1 MGRRRKRSANWYQA
15 LMEQSRERQSWS
27 ELAREHDVVATTDAN
42 SSGTTSISTQ
52 DRGGSTSVTGNT
64 DGNRVI
70 MVYDGLSRGIET
82 VRELRTGHDG
92 NNSLE
97 SPTYNSDGKI
107 VTQAFYDDNNRVT
120 SRKDDK
126 GNTTSYG
133 FDTLNRKTSET
144 FADSTSRSR
153 ACDKDGHVTA
163 WTDQRLVDATMTL
176 DDLGRVTQRSFDYSS
191 AASVSISGPSATRS
205 NDTHVEGTTTQTFRC
220 DGLSRVTRS
229 TDNNVGGTSDDS
241 TLDCDFDSLSR
252 CLSADLGCRWHPM
265 AAQP

>member
-1 MGRRRKRSANWYQA
+1 MIFAFLGQA

-27 ELAREHDVVATTDAN
+27 ELARGHDVVATTDAN

-120 SRKDDK
+120 LFS
-126 GNTTSYG
+126 G
-133 FDTLNRKTSET
+133 
-144 FADSTSRSR
+144 
-153 ACDKDGHVTA
+153 
-163 WTDQRLVDATMTL
+163 L
-176 DDLGRVTQRSFDYSS
+176 DDAARHALDLLSGRDRAPTIFLDDDPHESRLQLSYIHQYSKYLFCDQ
-191 AASVSISGPSATRS
+191 ISPVFATKR
-205 NDTHVEGTTTQTFRC
+205 R
-220 DGLSRVTRS
+220 
-229 TDNNVGGTSDDS
+229 TD
-241 TLDCDFDSLSR
+241 
-252 CLSADLGCRWHPM
+252 
-265 AAQP
+265 